1 MLLCILPFALPQPAP
16 AFDIYSLVVHD
27 YFSDPLG
34 WEESIGSK
42 RIADFESFSV
52 PSHAPP
58 TPSCPTVVVVDS
70 LSPLLSHLHLSVVC
84 RQLLRLSAEH
94 AVIALLHT
102 DLHDS
107 GATLALEHQCP
118 TVVELGTS
126 RGSHRGV
133 AQVRH
138 LRKTGKVLKSVR
150 KCALCVVHEAC
161 KCSVYSTWCTLYVSE
176 HSIRTSICIHS
187 FIFAHFLFTHF
198 YSLIFY
204 SLIFYSL
211 IFYSVIY
218 IHSFS
223 IHSFIFTHMH
233 SLIYIHSFSIHLFL
247 FTHLYCLIRVSTTL
261 WARIFP

>member
-1 MLLCILPFALPQPAP
+1 MLLCILPFVLPQPAP
-16 AFDIYSLVVHD
+16 AFDIYSLVIHD

-84 RQLLRLSAEH
+84 RQLLRLSTEH

-107 GATLALEHQCP
+107 GVTLALEHQCP

-150 KCALCVVHEAC
+150 KCALCIVHEAC
-161 KCSVYSTWCTLYVSE
+161 MCSVYSTWCTLYV
-176 HSIRTSICIHS
+176 
-187 FIFAHFLFTHF
+187 
-198 YSLIFY
+198 
-204 SLIFYSL
+204 
-211 IFYSVIY
+211 
-218 IHSFS
+218 
-223 IHSFIFTHMH
+223 
-233 SLIYIHSFSIHLFL
+233 
-247 FTHLYCLIRVSTTL
+247 
-261 WARIFP
+261 

>member
-1 MLLCILPFALPQPAP
+1 M
-16 AFDIYSLVVHD
+16 VHD

-42 RIADFESFSV
+42 RIADFESFSM

-107 GATLALEHQCP
+107 GVTLALEHQCP
-118 TVVELGTS
+118 TVVELGPS
-126 RGSHRGV
+126 RDSHRGV

-138 LRKTGKVLKSVR
+138 LRRTGKVLRSVR
-150 KCALCVVHEAC
+150 KCALCVVREAC
-161 KCSVYSTWCTLYVSE
+161 MCSVYSTWCTLYVSE

-204 SLIFYSL
+204 S
-211 IFYSVIY
+211 VIY

-223 IHSFIFTHMH
+223 IRSFIFTHTH